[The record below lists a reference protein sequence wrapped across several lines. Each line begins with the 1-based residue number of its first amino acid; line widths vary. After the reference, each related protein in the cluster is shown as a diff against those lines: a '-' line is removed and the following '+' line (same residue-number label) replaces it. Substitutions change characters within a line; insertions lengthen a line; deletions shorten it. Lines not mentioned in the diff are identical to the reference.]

1 MNGKEFKKAVENI
14 TKEKDI
20 DPEVVYSAMELALT
34 SAYKKNFNS
43 KTNVK
48 VLFDRESGEIK
59 VYSYLTVVPDD
70 KMTKEEY
77 DDALFERYA
86 EDDEL
91 DTKPEIEESED
102 DENDDDGEEG
112 AAEKEQI
119 SFFNPETEIKLSEAK
134 KIDKLLEIGDTI
146 DTEVTPKNFGRVA
159 TSTAKQVVIQKIREA
174 ERNSIIDEFGDK
186 QDELLIGTVALED
199 TDNYFIDLGRT
210 NGILPKKD
218 CIPGEKIE
226 MGSQIKVY
234 VSKVDNNGKNLLI
247 LLSRAHYGFV
257 KRLFELE
264 IPEINDGTVMIY
276 SVARDPGNRS
286 KVAVYSENPNID
298 PIGACIGEKGSR
310 IARIIE
316 ELHGEKL
323 DVVRYDS
330 DPAVFIEN
338 ALSPAKELTVAITDP
353 KKQEA
358 MVIADGDNFSLAI
371 GKKGQNARLATR
383 LTKFKKI
390 DIKTTE
396 QAREAGI
403 NFR

>member
-1 MNGKEFKKAVENI
+1 MNGKEFLKALNNI
-14 TKEKDI
+14 VKEKNI
-20 DPEVVYSAMELALT
+20 DPEIVYDAMELALT

-48 VLFDRESGEIK
+48 VLFDRVTGEIK

-77 DDALFERYA
+77 EDYLFEHYTD
-86 EDDEL
+86 EDEDEE
-91 DTKPEIEESED
+91 DEE
-102 DENDDDGEEG
+102 NEE
-112 AAEKEQI
+112 EVEEY
-119 SFFNPETEIKLSEAK
+119 SYFNPDVEIKLSDAK
-134 KIDKLLEIGDTI
+134 KLDKTLEIGDTI
-146 DTEVTPKNFGRVA
+146 DKEVTPKDFGRVA

-174 ERNSIIDEFGDK
+174 ERNSIMEEFGDK

-218 CIPGEKIE
+218 IIPGEKIE

-234 VSKVDNNGKNLLI
+234 VTKVDNNGKNLLI
-247 LLSRAHYGFV
+247 LLSRSHYGFV

-264 IPEINDGTVMIY
+264 IPELADGTIMLY
-276 SVARDPGNRS
+276 SVARDAGNRS
-286 KVAVYSENPNID
+286 KVAVYSEYSNID

-323 DVVRYDS
+323 DVVKYDK

-338 ALSPAKELTVAITDP
+338 ALSPAKDLTVCITDS

-371 GKKGQNARLATR
+371 GKKGQNARLASK
-383 LTKFKKI
+383 LTHYKI
-390 DIKTTE
+390 DIKTTD